1 MKQKIQDQKKK
12 RQHGDGT
19 TREEISAVQTKE
31 DGTYE
36 IKVYEPGLYDIK
48 LSKKGYL
55 NTRIIEIE
63 VGEKDDIVEV
73 EEQALVAGDV
83 AVDGEIEIDD
93 LVDINDNYGV
103 EVTEENKEEKSI
115 FDLNEDGK
123 IDLLD
128 RVILKKNYGKIA
140 EEIKWVKPNR
150 RRRKMLEEDGT
161 ENETLEDENQDVLTS
176 DLSHLNSQQDISVIT
191 DENGT
196 VLLTRLEEKYLI
208 LPMTCE
214 YKITSEYGKRIH
226 PITGEEKLHA
236 GIDLVGEHHTE
247 ILTIAEGTVT
257 YAGEQNGY
265 GNCIEIKHNV
275 NGKTI
280 YSFYAHLSKIEVK
293 VGEKVEAGDIIG
305 LEGGAKTDPNP
316 GTSTG
321 HHLHFEIRTASGS
334 GHSIDPRKYI
344 DF

>member
-12 RQHGDGT
+12 RPHGDGT

-63 VGEKDDIVEV
+63 VGEKDGIVEV

-123 IDLLD
+123 IDMLD
-128 RVILKKNYGKIA
+128 REILKKNYGKIT
-140 EEIKWVKPNR
+140 EKIKWKA
-150 RRRKMLEEDGT
+150 
-161 ENETLEDENQDVLTS
+161 S
-176 DLSHLNSQQDISVIT
+176 
-191 DENGT
+191 
-196 VLLTRLEEKYLI
+196 
-208 LPMTCE
+208 
-214 YKITSEYGKRIH
+214 
-226 PITGEEKLHA
+226 
-236 GIDLVGEHHTE
+236 
-247 ILTIAEGTVT
+247 
-257 YAGEQNGY
+257 
-265 GNCIEIKHNV
+265 
-275 NGKTI
+275 KTI
-280 YSFYAHLSKIEVK
+280 KNNKNS
-293 VGEKVEAGDIIG
+293 
-305 LEGGAKTDPNP
+305 
-316 GTSTG
+316 
-321 HHLHFEIRTASGS
+321 
-334 GHSIDPRKYI
+334 
-344 DF
+344 

>member
-1 MKQKIQDQKKK
+1 M
-12 RQHGDGT
+12 
-19 TREEISAVQTKE
+19 
-31 DGTYE
+31 
-36 IKVYEPGLYDIK
+36 
-48 LSKKGYL
+48 
-55 NTRIIEIE
+55 
-63 VGEKDDIVEV
+63 
-73 EEQALVAGDV
+73 
-83 AVDGEIEIDD
+83 
-93 LVDINDNYGV
+93 VDINDNYGV

-150 RRRKMLEEDGT
+150 RKRKMLEEDGT
-161 ENETLEDENQDVLTS
+161 ENEALEHENQDVLTS
-176 DLSHLNSQQDISVIT
+176 DISNLNSQQDISVIT